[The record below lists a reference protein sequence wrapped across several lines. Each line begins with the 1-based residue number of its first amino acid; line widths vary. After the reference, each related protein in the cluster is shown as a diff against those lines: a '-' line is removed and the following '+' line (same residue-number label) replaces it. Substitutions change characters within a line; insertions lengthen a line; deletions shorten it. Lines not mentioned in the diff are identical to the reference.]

1 MTVIQRLGGAT
12 VRWGALAMLVVAAS
26 AVTAGCGNGT
36 PSPYRS
42 VMGGVVPPLADVK
55 WVPQYPLG
63 DEPSV
68 FNEPPL
74 RGKVVVLDFYA
85 SW

>member
-1 MTVIQRLGGAT
+1 MRT
-12 VRWGALAMLVVAAS
+12 VRRLARWAGLCSAAAVAALL
-26 AVTAGCGNGT
+26 VTSCSGGGGGT
-36 PSPYRS
+36 LRAYID
-42 VMGGVVPPLADVK
+42 GAVPPLADVK

-63 DEPSV
+63 QEPSV

-74 RGKVVVLDFYA
+74 RGKVLVLDFYA

>member
-1 MTVIQRLGGAT
+1 MFVIQRLARVTGQRCALAAIVAGTLLSGCGGAAPT
-12 VRWGALAMLVVAAS
+12 
-26 AVTAGCGNGT
+26 
-36 PSPYRS
+36 PYRS

>member
-1 MTVIQRLGGAT
+1 MGT
-12 VRWGALAMLVVAAS
+12 VRRFARWAGLVSAAAVAALLLPS
-26 AVTAGCGNGT
+26 CSGDAG
-36 PSPYRS
+36 PVRS
-42 VMGGVVPPLADVK
+42 RIDGAVPPLVDVK

-63 DEPSV
+63 QEPAV